1 MAHYRMH
8 TQIKQQTAAF
18 AAGFHSIFSKEALS
32 LFSVPEVS
40 LFYFARLIETS

>member
-8 TQIKQQTAAF
+8 TQIKQQTGAF
-18 AAGFHSIFSKEALS
+18 ATGFHSIFSKEALS

-40 LFYFARLIETS
+40 LFYFVRHVEMN